1 MNKEGILELCK
12 VAKVS
17 LNGSKKE
24 VLIRLMRFIFP
35 NADDDDLM
43 NAGCFS
49 VNSEDR
55 DEEYVEEDASGESYD
70 TAAGSRKKSELQP
83 VQRKRSAPDYYMS
96 NTRTNE
102 TKKKRK
108 VSSSRGLHVKKV
120 ARKRTFR
127 SSDGHP
133 EVIQGGLDAFLSSF
147 GSGGKKR
154 NNK

>member
-24 VLIRLMRFIFP
+24 VLIRLMRFLFP

-49 VNSEDR
+49 VNSKDC
-55 DEEYVEEDASGESYD
+55 DEEYVDEDASGGSYD
-70 TAAGSRKKSELQP
+70 TAGGSRKKSELQP
-83 VQRKRSAPDYYMS
+83 VQRKRNAPDYYMS
-96 NTRTNE
+96 TTTTNE

-108 VSSSRGLHVKKV
+108 ISSRASHVKNV

-127 SSDGHP
+127 NSDGDP

-147 GSGGKKR
+147 GSGGKKH
-154 NNK
+154 NNT